1 MNNKEFKTYME
12 SKKQKCKTCCI
23 CKRTAKT
30 GNYLYSDDVLILY
43 SDDVLIWDDP
53 KSGLDVEVKCSMQD
67 LNIRSSFK
75 PYSTEQLWF
84 NLCPECFREHIVSS
98 IEKAVIKQDE
108 VENE

>member
-1 MNNKEFKTYME
+1 MREEEFKAYIE
-12 SKKQKCKTCCI
+12 SEKQKRKTCYI
-23 CKRTAKT
+23 CKRITKA
-30 GNYLYSDDVLILY
+30 GNYLYSNDM
-43 SDDVLIWDDP
+43 LIWDDP